1 MDRRETNDVAELTKL
16 TLSTFLNIGKMTHY
30 RMQYLVGKNL
40 QDVNPAQVNASQLA
54 QNRDK
59 MIMHT
64 CLAGLGVAAL
74 LAIGISSLC
83 SREIVCKYNINN

>member
-1 MDRRETNDVAELTKL
+1 MMDCRNTNDVPELAKL
-16 TLSTFLNIGKMTHY
+16 SLRTFYNIGQMTHY
-30 RMQYLVGKNL
+30 RMQYLEEKNL

-74 LAIGISSLC
+74 LAFGIASLIG
-83 SREIVCKYNINN
+83 REYCK

>member
-16 TLSTFLNIGKMTHY
+16 SLRTFYNIGQITHY

-40 QDVNPAQVNASQLA
+40 QDVNPTQVNACQLA

-64 CLAGLGVAAL
+64 CLAGLGIFGL
-74 LAIGISSLC
+74 LAIGIIGLSN
-83 SREIVCKYNINN
+83 R